1 MLKKFKYN
9 DIQQCH
15 FLNNKNNIKLYCT
28 YKKNKY
34 FINPFTAA
42 VLYIVP
48 TKCGPILR
56 VYYI

>member
-1 MLKKFKYN
+1 MLPIKYLY
-9 DIQQCH
+9 IRLQEKIT
-15 FLNNKNNIKLYCT
+15 KNRNATEQTIVSL
-28 YKKNKY
+28 
-34 FINPFTAA
+34 NPFTAA